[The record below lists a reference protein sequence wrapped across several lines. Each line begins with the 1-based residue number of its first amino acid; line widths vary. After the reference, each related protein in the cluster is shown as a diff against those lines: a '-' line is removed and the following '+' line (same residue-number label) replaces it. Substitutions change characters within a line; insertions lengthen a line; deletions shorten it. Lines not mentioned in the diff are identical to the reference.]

1 VKIFK
6 SKDTFKKI
14 TELQQDLKNLR
25 ETQEFLRLNYI
36 PYDDAFIE
44 DILDLLEK
52 IIERIEK

>member
-1 VKIFK
+1 MKIFK